1 MIINIVRKPFDSG
14 VAENISNHSCGA
26 INISAI
32 RVGNEARTYRG
43 MGNKVGN
50 QENANG
56 SSIYWMSKPPTTK
69 NKREGASGD
78 VIYEVEG
85 RWPANVLISKD
96 LSLTLDNQ
104 SGISVSSGGRIGN
117 AQGVYSNQ
125 GRTGWGT
132 GHEKGDGGF
141 GDKGGASRFF
151 KVVKEND

>member
-1 MIINIVRKPFDSG
+1 MIITVVRKPFEGG

-32 RVGNEARTYRG
+32 RVGNEVRTYRG

-69 NKREGASGD
+69 NKREGASKD

-85 RWPANVLISKD
+85 RWPANVIFQN
-96 LSLTLDNQ
+96 TQILDNQ
-104 SGISVSSGGRIGN
+104 SEIGVS
-117 AQGVYSNQ
+117 
-125 GRTGWGT
+125 
-132 GHEKGDGGF
+132 K
-141 GDKGGASRFF
+141 FF
-151 KVVKEND
+151 KVVREND

>member
-1 MIINIVRKPFDSG
+1 MIITIVRKPFEGG
-14 VAENISNHSCGA
+14 VAENISNHSCGG

-32 RVGNEARTYRG
+32 RVGSDVRTYRG

-69 NKREGASGD
+69 DKREGASGN

-85 RWPANVLISKD
+85 RWPANVVISENVVKIMD
-96 LSLTLDNQ
+96 KQ
-104 SGISVSSGGRIGN
+104 SGVLKSGAMDSIAKGGQHTTYGKMYERRVVNPASV
-117 AQGVYSNQ
+117 
-125 GRTGWGT
+125 
-132 GHEKGDGGF
+132 
-141 GDKGGASRFF
+141 GGASRFF